1 MASGACTRRGW
12 LDKKPSSGLG
22 GSWRR
27 RWVVLEQNS
36 NEAKISWYAEASDY
50 PHNPKG
56 EFKLREFKLKLP
68 GLGGGKASSC
78 AAVRTGSEG
87 FTIMDGKASLP
98 LRHSLAEHQKAW
110 VKSIEEAI
118 QGSLTPGP
126 EDEAAIAMAMKNMS
140 TNAKEG
146 REGSLT
152 SGASTKVVSCV
163 KSWGLLGLTVKNSA
177 RGAGMRSAHNRLSI

>member
-1 MASGACTRRGW
+1 MHMRPHDSRPTPLSC
-12 LDKKPSSGLG
+12 
-22 GSWRR
+22 SWRTPAF
-27 RWVVLEQNS
+27 VPC
-36 NEAKISWYAEASDY
+36 AEASDY

-118 QGSLTPGP
+118 QGTLTPGP

-177 RGAGMRSAHNRLSI
+177 RGAGTIDTHARVAI